1 TNENLLA
8 AISNAA
14 VGNYSYTWDANHN
27 KLTETISG
35 AISGYGFTVP
45 SGGYDDEDRLVA
57 WNRDDTNLDQVW
69 DLSPVGDWDEFTRNT
84 VVQTRVHGLT
94 HELLEIDSVP
104 LAYDPRGHLTTN
116 ANGQTYTWDANGLL
130 RTATVPN
137 GCPEGLEGTH
147 DYEYDVLGRRVAKTV
162 DDVAH
167 STITTTVYVHADAIV
182 FAEYLA
188 GQPAASPVRKF
199 VNASYVD
206 EPVLLVNGSGGG
218 SSSSSGPA
226 SEELLYCHRS
236 QQYSI
241 TALTDHTGAVVE
253 RYAYTPYGVA
263 TILDGSGT
271 TPRAASLY
279 GNPHQFTA
287 RTWDAETGLYGFR
300 ARMYSAGLG
309 RFVSRD
315 RLQYPDGPNAYA
327 GYFVPDGLDPT
338 GMVDW
343 IIPPS
348 KPVYPAPLYPTPTR
362 VSKWTCKSARQKI
375 EELRDNWKSLG
386 YAISAEHLDRIL
398 GDSPDDGSAPEGV
411 CAALQESSVAAN
423 VCDFCDQGSFGDDG
437 YEMLPAILIGIDSL
451 DGDFDMF
458 SDISYAIGTLYGT
471 VSCSSNSSK
480 SESGLQC
487 RCVTTK
493 CAATIVFE
501 ESFVFY
507 PSGWRQLN
515 DYYDAGVYFQKL
527 CKGKRPKWKATCSLS
542 GGTTKCYSH
551 GPKW

>member
-1 TNENLLA
+1 MSRSLTYPDGTVVERGYTARGELEELEYAGDVIDGRTYDDGGRLVSETLGNGLTVTRTYATNENLLA

-57 WNRDDTNLDQVW
+57 PGTGTTHEPGPGLG
-69 DLSPVGDWDEFTRNT
+69 PVPGGGLG
-84 VVQTRVHGLT
+84 RVHPEHGR
-94 HELLEIDSVP
+94 P
-104 LAYDPRGHLTTN
+104 DPRAWPDARAAGGRLGPLGLRSERPSDHERQRPDHVGHEW
-116 ANGQTYTWDANGLL
+116 AADS
-130 RTATVPN
+130 ATVPN
-137 GCPEGLEGTH
+137 AARREAPGTH

-188 GQPAASPVRKF
+188 GQRRASPGAEVRQRQLRGRAGAAGERLRGREFIKQRPGLGG
-199 VNASYVD
+199 VA
-206 EPVLLVNGSGGG
+206 VLPPQPAVFDH
-218 SSSSSGPA
+218 GP
-226 SEELLYCHRS
+226 HRS
-236 QQYSI
+236 HRGRRGRFTPTRP
-241 TALTDHTGAVVE
+241 TAL
-253 RYAYTPYGVA
+253 A
-263 TILDGSGT
+263 TILDGSGDD
-271 TPRAASLY
+271 AAGGDNT

-343 IIPPS
+343 IIPVQARLS
-348 KPVYPAPLYPTPTR
+348 CALCPTPTSFKKMDMQK
-362 VSKWTCKSARQKI
+362 VGKAEKI

-423 VCDFCDQGSFGDDG
+423 VCDFCDKGSFGDDG

-471 VSCSSNSSK
+471 V
-480 SESGLQC
+480 
-487 RCVTTK
+487 R
-493 CAATIVFE
+493 
-501 ESFVFY
+501 
-507 PSGWRQLN
+507 
-515 DYYDAGVYFQKL
+515 
-527 CKGKRPKWKATCSLS
+527 
-542 GGTTKCYSH
+542 GGPETV
-551 GPKW
+551 G